1 MGLWIGGKILCLES
15 FEDEPVDGVGGI
27 GEGGEFGWR
36 GAVEGLQGPVGEV
49 LFGDERLGDVVWL
62 GACGGS
68 AGGDPTF
75 DELDFFFG
83 NGFAFPR
90 HIAFADEADEF
101 AFSGFAGDDGDRAVR
116 TVGFGEEAPQA
127 DVEIAFAD
135 AVFAVAVDAA
145 VAKDGT
151 DIFFKNGG
159 VVRAG
164 C

>member
-1 MGLWIGGKILCLES
+1 
-15 FEDEPVDGVGGI
+15 
-27 GEGGEFGWR
+27 
-36 GAVEGLQGPVGEV
+36 VGEV
-49 LFGDERLGDVVWL
+49 LFGDKRFWDVVWL

-90 HIAFADEADEF
+90 HIALADETDEF
-101 AFSGFAGDDGDRAVR
+101 AFGGFAGNDGDRKVR

-135 AVFAVAVDAA
+135 AVFAVAMDAA
-145 VAKDGT
+145 VAKDGP

-159 VVRAG
+159 VIRAG